1 MEANK
6 CECTLARGS
15 YTGKSRFDFSVM
27 AAERLGQRNSESHQL
42 QREKGHNYQNG
53 VEKNS
58 SPGTYLRRIRTYDLR
73 HVFATEASA
82 AEADIRIVASLMGH
96 SSPNMI
102 LQLWGGTQ
110 YENEAR
116 WGSRWTDRRPILD

>member
-1 MEANK
+1 
-6 CECTLARGS
+6 
-15 YTGKSRFDFSVM
+15 M

-58 SPGTYLRRIRTYDLR
+58 SSGTYLRRIRTYDLR

-82 AEADIRIVASLMGH
+82 AEADIRIVASLMGY